1 MVTVGGKRPKHTHT
15 VWRGIH
21 REPKSEHIRRGPLRE
36 ETRDSWTSLS
46 GFFFFLRCCGFVFK
60 LRISSASQ
68 SWCWSLRGGG
78 ALSLNH
84 WFNPTGDRHA
94 LPPGKRL
101 ELLWS
106 RPAQC
111 VHTCWLEVQTVKKH
125 SHTAF
130 SLLTT
135 LRLPLQPPT
144 NTVAYCSTLH
154 GTVHG
159 VIVRPLSLSLSPLT
173 QSQKNKNVK
182 VQSGGLEVE
191 RARHLLYL

>member
-1 MVTVGGKRPKHTHT
+1 MPLIDCVLFFGGGTAKVLALMASDGHHHHPNLVSFIVPRMFDAAFIILFGQMMWWRWGGKRPKHTHT

-84 WFNPTGDRHA
+84 WFNPTIQQVTDTLYHQVRGWNSSEAGLHSVFTRVDWRY
-94 LPPGKRL
+94 RL
-101 ELLWS
+101 
-106 RPAQC
+106 
-111 VHTCWLEVQTVKKH
+111 
-125 SHTAF
+125 
-130 SLLTT
+130 
-135 LRLPLQPPT
+135 
-144 NTVAYCSTLH
+144 
-154 GTVHG
+154 
-159 VIVRPLSLSLSPLT
+159 
-173 QSQKNKNVK
+173 
-182 VQSGGLEVE
+182 
-191 RARHLLYL
+191 